1 MTWGKTVN
9 KKKSKFPSWEFP
21 KTCSKWKDSPLPTK
35 KTTNPSR
42 KWGKPTTKKFE
53 PIKTLNTKDVSH
65 VTSKTWKH
73 YDLFE
78 KVYSQVSFD

>member
-9 KKKSKFPSWEFP
+9 VKKSKYPSWEFP
-21 KTCSKWKDSPLPTK
+21 QTCAKWKDSPLPSK
-35 KTTNPSR
+35 KTTIPSR
-42 KWGKPTTKKFE
+42 KWEKP
-53 PIKTLNTKDVSH
+53 LNTKDVSH